1 MVRGLLWTPL
11 SESPMSTVA
20 PHIEI
25 TPDVCGGKPRVAGH
39 RIKVQDIVIWTE
51 QGQSPDDIIA
61 RITSLNL
68 AEVHAALAYYY
79 DHQAVIDQHIRDDAE
94 FVESLIKKPT

>member
-1 MVRGLLWTPL
+1 
-11 SESPMSTVA
+11 MSTVA

-25 TPDVCGGKPRVAGH
+25 TPDVCGAKPRVAGH

-61 RITSLNL
+61 RIPSLNL

-79 DHQAVIDQHIRDDAE
+79 DHQAVIDQHIRHDAE